1 MAWEERTAYQ
11 VLVGKSEGKIHLE
24 ELVVDG
30 DQIKMDLHEKG
41 WEDVDCIY
49 LSPVRRKWMDGS
61 CDRVMSI
68 LVSQNRGI
76 SSSLVAGI

>member
-1 MAWEERTAYQ
+1 MEA
-11 VLVGKSEGKIHLE
+11 
-24 ELVVDG
+24 LVVDG

-49 LSPVRRKWMDGS
+49 LSPVKEEVVGS
-61 CDRVMSI
+61 CGRVMSV